1 MSERALLTK
10 ARREE
15 SAGQVVKIGRTL
27 VESVRE
33 LESITLQQFTQIW
46 LKGGAGVA
54 GQKGEKRV
62 EISVEGKGTAV
73 TEWRRRMRT
82 LVNYEAVLTMDL
94 HQGGELVWLL
104 DQPRR
109 MRGGR
114 AIVAAMV
121 EAKGL
126 GGIYSCKHLHQASLP
141 VSLASVVAQITAN
154 RPELRVNREEMAA
167 ALRRSY
173 PTSGSVRE
181 YADWYRDSLGIEGEG
196 NAEEEAAIKE
206 GWEGGEGRLW
216 RQRRQGQNREAV
228 AWDWCELQGRAPER
242 GLTIS
247 GESDSELEEAWDKLA
262 EGWEERERKRRV
274 VWGQ

>member
-1 MSERALLTK
+1 MTATVETARVCDTLDKIIPVEAFPVWRDHRRRTMAHEEFLRMEWEQRGRAAQFTDLCIKAAEAERLTLLYIHLLSWCAVPRTELRRHYNEQGVRRIERREASFGRRRTACEKSRRRENRGRAPGEEPEAPLGIEAGLLPPLNRGVRKGLSERALLTK

-46 LKGGAGVA
+46 LKGGAWVA

-104 DQPRR
+104 DPPRR
-109 MRGGR
+109 MRGGT
-114 AIVAAMV
+114 
-121 EAKGL
+121 GNC
-126 GGIYSCKHLHQASLP
+126 GG
-141 VSLASVVAQITAN
+141 N
-154 RPELRVNREEMAA
+154 
-167 ALRRSY
+167 
-173 PTSGSVRE
+173 G
-181 YADWYRDSLGIEGEG
+181 
-196 NAEEEAAIKE
+196 
-206 GWEGGEGRLW
+206 
-216 RQRRQGQNREAV
+216 
-228 AWDWCELQGRAPER
+228 
-242 GLTIS
+242 
-247 GESDSELEEAWDKLA
+247 
-262 EGWEERERKRRV
+262 
-274 VWGQ
+274 